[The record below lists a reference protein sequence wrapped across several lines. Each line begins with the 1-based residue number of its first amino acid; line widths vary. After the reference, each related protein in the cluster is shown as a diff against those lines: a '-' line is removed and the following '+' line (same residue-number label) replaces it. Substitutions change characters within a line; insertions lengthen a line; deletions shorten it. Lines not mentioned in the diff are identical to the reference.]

1 MAPRSQ
7 SFSASSARWDTNSSS
22 SLSRVS
28 TRSTT
33 ACFGSRTATKS
44 AAWQRIPNYRKR
56 NSRQRAMVTLRPN
69 INAKSVP
76 LTSMQWLRSS
86 RAGNLQPPLCA
97 ARRNKTSS
105 TKSPRMSLT
114 SSPISAERGDLT
126 DSRLAA
132 LCAET
137 VRRAFAT
144 EGVDQ
149 AIEFVDTDFDEAP
162 TTPLDNRRTYSGAL
176 IHELLIASLT
186 DPATGFAG
194 EHWCNLD
201 ASARLAGERIQAASR
216 ASQQQTPANGTPRF
230 EVIGNIFYRGRG
242 AYLGGLAFLGKGDQT
257 PVAIA
262 LCLRH
267 ENETGIDLDA
277 ILIGETDLAI
287 LFSFTRA
294 YFRVDTEC
302 PYELVRS
309 LHQLMP
315 RKRLIDLYNA
325 IGYHRHGKTEFY
337 RDFVRHLRTS
347 SDRFVTAEVAHG
359 MVMFVFTLPSY
370 DVVFKL
376 IKDRFDYPK
385 ENTRADVMRRYRLVF
400 EHDRAGRLI
409 EAHEFEHLRIPRNRF
424 DPALLADLL
433 RDASSMVRLESEDVV
448 IAHTYVERRIRP
460 LNLFLF
466 EANEADVV
474 AAGRDYG
481 QSIKDLA
488 ASNIFPGDLLT
499 KNFGVTRHG
508 RVVFYDYDELCFLTD
523 CNFRDLPQP
532 STHEEEMA
540 AEPWF
545 SVREND
551 IFPEE
556 FLQFLRFPDQARA
569 SLLEQHADLFTS
581 SFWRRMQQK
590 LRAGEIPEVFPYNA
604 ERRLICGRGSRL

>member
-1 MAPRSQ
+1 
-7 SFSASSARWDTNSSS
+7 
-22 SLSRVS
+22 
-28 TRSTT
+28 
-33 ACFGSRTATKS
+33 
-44 AAWQRIPNYRKR
+44 
-56 NSRQRAMVTLRPN
+56 
-69 INAKSVP
+69 
-76 LTSMQWLRSS
+76 
-86 RAGNLQPPLCA
+86 
-97 ARRNKTSS
+97 
-105 TKSPRMSLT
+105 MSLT
-114 SSPISAERGDLT
+114 SSPISSERGDLT

-137 VRRAFAT
+137 VQRAFLEYDERFRAITLRARERFLARDWQGSYADAAERLRLYARQMETLTEQIKKIMGTRLSERSVWTGMKAVYSSLIAQSPKREIAESFFNSLTRRIFAT

-186 DPATGFAG
+186 DPAAGFPE
-194 EHWCNLD
+194 EHWRELD
-201 ASARLAGERIQAASR
+201 TTARHAAERLQAAFRTSPEESPTNR
-216 ASQQQTPANGTPRF
+216 NLRL
-230 EVIGNIFYRGRG
+230 EMIGNVFYRGRG
-242 AYLGGLAFLGKGDQT
+242 AYLVGRAFRDRDDQN

-267 ENETGIDLDA
+267 EAEAELDLDA
-277 ILIGETDLAI
+277 LLIGETDLAI

-294 YFRVDTEC
+294 YFRVDTAC

-309 LHQLMP
+309 LRELMP

-347 SDRFVTAEVAHG
+347 SDRFVTAEGARG

-376 IKDRFDYPK
+376 IRDHFDYPK

-400 EHDRAGRLI
+400 EHDRAGRLV
-409 EAHEFEHLRIPRNRF
+409 EAHEFEHLRIPRDRF
-424 DPALLADLL
+424 DPALLEELL
-433 RDASSMVRLESEDVV
+433 RDTGSIVRLEGDDVV
-448 IAHTYVERRIRP
+448 IAHAYVERRIRP
-460 LNLFLF
+460 LNLFFL
-466 EANEADVV
+466 EADKASVE
-474 AAGRDYG
+474 AAARDYG
-481 QSIKDLA
+481 RAIKDLA
-488 ASNIFPGDLLT
+488 ASNIFPGDILT

-523 CNFRDLPQP
+523 CNFRDMPQP
-532 STHEEEMA
+532 TTPEQEMA

-556 FLQFLRFPDQARA
+556 FLQFLSLPGSART
-569 SLLEQHADLFTS
+569 SLFERDADLFCAAY
-581 SFWRRMQQK
+581 WRGIQEK
-590 LRAGEIPEVFPYNA
+590 LRAGELPEVFPYRA
-604 ERRLICGRGSRL
+604 DRRLTNTRVAA

>member
-1 MAPRSQ
+1 MSVIRA
-7 SFSASSARWDTNSSS
+7 ASSE
-22 SLSRVS
+22 
-28 TRSTT
+28 
-33 ACFGSRTATKS
+33 S
-44 AAWQRIPNYRKR
+44 A
-56 NSRQRAMVTLRPN
+56 V
-69 INAKSVP
+69 
-76 LTSMQWLRSS
+76 
-86 RAGNLQPPLCA
+86 
-97 ARRNKTSS
+97 
-105 TKSPRMSLT
+105 
-114 SSPISAERGDLT
+114 LT

-137 VRRAFAT
+137 VRRAFADYVEQFHAITLRARERFLACDWPGSYADASERLHLYSRQMEELTDQIKQIMGLRLRERRVWTAMKAVYSSLIATSSKWEIAESFFNSLTRRVFAT

-149 AIEFVDTDFDEAP
+149 AIEFVATDFDEAP
-162 TTPLDNRRTYSGAL
+162 TTMPADIRRIYSGAS

-186 DPATGFAG
+186 DPAAGFPEEYWSA
-194 EHWCNLD
+194 LD
-201 ASARLAGERIQAASR
+201 ATARLAHERIQSAFR
-216 ASQQQTPANGTPRF
+216 ASPRQTPASERPRL
-230 EVIGNIFYRGRG
+230 EMIGSVFYRGRG
-242 AYLGGLAFLGKGDQT
+242 AYLVGRAFRD
-257 PVAIA
+257 PDDCSPIAVA

-277 ILIGETDLAI
+277 ILLGETDLAI

-294 YFRVDTEC
+294 YFRVDAEC

-309 LHQLMP
+309 LHELMP

-347 SDRFVTAEVAHG
+347 SDRFVTAEGARG

-376 IKDRFDYPK
+376 IKDHFDYPK

-400 EHDRAGRLI
+400 EHDRAGRLV
-409 EAHEFEHLRIPRNRF
+409 EAHEFEHLRIARDRF
-424 DPALLADLL
+424 DPALLDELL
-433 RDASSMVRLESEDVV
+433 RGASSTVRLDGDDVV

-466 EANEADVV
+466 EANEAVV
-474 AAGRDYG
+474 AAAGRDYG

-523 CNFRDLPQP
+523 CNFRHLPQP
-532 STHEEEMA
+532 STHEEEIA

-556 FLQFLRFPDQARA
+556 FLQFLRFPDKARA
-569 SLLEQHADLFTS
+569 SLLEQHADLFTP
-581 SFWRRMQQK
+581 SFWRRMQEK
-590 LRAGEIPEVFPYNA
+590 LRAGEIPEVFPYSA
-604 ERRLICGRGSRL
+604 ERRLMSGRGRQLGETADWLW

>member
-1 MAPRSQ
+1 
-7 SFSASSARWDTNSSS
+7 
-22 SLSRVS
+22 
-28 TRSTT
+28 
-33 ACFGSRTATKS
+33 
-44 AAWQRIPNYRKR
+44 
-56 NSRQRAMVTLRPN
+56 
-69 INAKSVP
+69 
-76 LTSMQWLRSS
+76 
-86 RAGNLQPPLCA
+86 
-97 ARRNKTSS
+97 
-105 TKSPRMSLT
+105 MSLT
-114 SSPISAERGDLT
+114 SSPISSERADLT

-137 VRRAFAT
+137 VQRAFLEYEERFRAITLRARERFLARDWQGSYADAAERLRLYAQQMEKLTEQSKKIMGTRLSERSVWTGMKAVYSSLIAQSPKREIAESFFNSLTRRVFAT

-162 TTPLDNRRTYSGAL
+162 TRPLDNRRTYSGAS

-186 DPATGFAG
+186 DPAAGFPE
-194 EHWCNLD
+194 EHWRELD
-201 ASARLAGERIQAASR
+201 TTARHAAERLQAAFRTSPEESPTNR
-216 ASQQQTPANGTPRF
+216 NLRL
-230 EVIGNIFYRGRG
+230 EMIGNVFYRGRG
-242 AYLGGLAFLGKGDQT
+242 AFLVGRAFRDRDDQN

-267 ENETGIDLDA
+267 EAEAELDLDA
-277 ILIGETDLAI
+277 LLIGETDLAI

-294 YFRVDTEC
+294 YFRVDTAC

-309 LHQLMP
+309 LRELMP

-347 SDRFVTAEVAHG
+347 SDQFDTAEGARG

-376 IKDRFDYPK
+376 IKDHFEYPK

-400 EHDRAGRLI
+400 EHDRAGRLV
-409 EAHEFEHLRIPRNRF
+409 EAHEFEHLRIARDRF
-424 DPALLADLL
+424 HPALLEELL
-433 RDASSMVRLESEDVV
+433 RDTGSIVRLEGDDVV
-448 IAHTYVERRIRP
+448 IAHAYVERRIRP
-460 LNLFLF
+460 LNLFFL
-466 EANEADVV
+466 EADKASVE
-474 AAGRDYG
+474 AAARDYG
-481 QSIKDLA
+481 RAIKDLA
-488 ASNIFPGDLLT
+488 ASNIFPGDILT

-523 CNFRDLPQP
+523 CNFRDMPQP
-532 STHEEEMA
+532 TTPEQEMA

-556 FLQFLRFPDQARA
+556 FPQFLSLPGSART
-569 SLLEQHADLFTS
+569 SLFERHADLFCAAY
-581 SFWRRMQQK
+581 WRGIQEK
-590 LRAGEIPEVFPYNA
+590 LRAGELPEVFPYRA
-604 ERRLICGRGSRL
+604 DRRLANTRVAA

>member
-1 MAPRSQ
+1 MSLISRP
-7 SFSASSARWDTNSSS
+7 ASSE
-22 SLSRVS
+22 
-28 TRSTT
+28 
-33 ACFGSRTATKS
+33 S
-44 AAWQRIPNYRKR
+44 AA
-56 NSRQRAMVTLRPN
+56 
-69 INAKSVP
+69 
-76 LTSMQWLRSS
+76 
-86 RAGNLQPPLCA
+86 
-97 ARRNKTSS
+97 
-105 TKSPRMSLT
+105 
-114 SSPISAERGDLT
+114 LT

-132 LCAET
+132 LCAGT
-137 VRRAFAT
+137 VHRAFLDYDEHFHAITLRARERFLGRDWGKSYADAAERLHLYGREMEALTKQIKEIMGRRLRERAIWTAMKAVYSSLIAPSGKREIAESFFNSLTRRVFAT

-149 AIEFVDTDFDEAP
+149 AIEFVDTDFDQSP
-162 TTPLDNRRTYSGAL
+162 TTVPIDTRRVYSGAS
-176 IHELLIASLT
+176 IRELLIASLT
-186 DPATGFAG
+186 DPAAGFPE
-194 EHWCNLD
+194 EHWRALD
-201 ASARLAGERIQAASR
+201 TTARHAAERLQAAFGTSHQKSR
-216 ASQQQTPANGTPRF
+216 KNRSLRL
-230 EVIGNIFYRGRG
+230 EMIGNVFYRGRG
-242 AYLGGLAFLGKGDQT
+242 AYLVGRAFRDQNDQN

-267 ENETGIDLDA
+267 EAEAELDLDA
-277 ILIGETDLAI
+277 LLIGETDLAI

-294 YFRVDTEC
+294 YFRVDTAC
-302 PYELVRS
+302 PYQLVRS
-309 LHQLMP
+309 LRELMP

-347 SDRFVTAEVAHG
+347 SDRFVTAEGARG

-376 IKDRFDYPK
+376 IKDHFDYPK

-409 EAHEFEHLRIPRNRF
+409 EAHEFEHLRIARDRF

-433 RDASSMVRLESEDVV
+433 RDASSMVRLESDDVV
-448 IAHTYVERRIRP
+448 IAHAYVERRIRP

-466 EANEADVV
+466 EADEAAVA

-523 CNFRDLPQP
+523 CNFRDLPQATTP
-532 STHEEEMA
+532 EQEMS

-556 FLQFLRFPDQARA
+556 FLQFLRFPNQARA
-569 SLLEQHADLFTS
+569 SLLEQHADLFTP
-581 SFWRRMQQK
+581 SFWRQMQEK
-590 LRAGEIPEVFPYNA
+590 LRAGEIPEVFPYDA
-604 ERRLICGRGSRL
+604 ERRLMSER

>member
-1 MAPRSQ
+1 MEKLTTQIKQIMGPRVTERGIWVGMK
-7 SFSASSARWDTNSSS
+7 AVYS
-22 SLSRVS
+22 SLI
-28 TRSTT
+28 
-33 ACFGSRTATKS
+33 AT
-44 AAWQRIPNYRKR
+44 
-56 NSRQRAMVTLRPN
+56 
-69 INAKSVP
+69 
-76 LTSMQWLRSS
+76 
-86 RAGNLQPPLCA
+86 
-97 ARRNKTSS
+97 S
-105 TKSPRMSLT
+105 TKWEIAESFFNSLT
-114 SSPISAERGDLT
+114 
-126 DSRLAA
+126 
-132 LCAET
+132 
-137 VRRAFAT
+137 RRIFAT

-149 AIEFVDTDFDEAP
+149 SIEFVDTDFDEAP
-162 TTPLDNRRTYSGAL
+162 TTVPGDTRRVYSGGS

-186 DPATGFAG
+186 DPSIGFAE
-194 EHWCNLD
+194 EHWCALD
-201 ASARLAGERIQAASR
+201 ETAQRAAERVEAAFR
-216 ASQQQTPANGTPRF
+216 ASPQKTPGDGRPKL
-230 EVIGNIFYRGRG
+230 EMIGSIFYRGRG
-242 AYLGGLAFLGKGDQT
+242 AYLVARAFRDSADRA
-257 PVAIA
+257 PVALA
-262 LCLRH
+262 LCLRRPD
-267 ENETGIDLDA
+267 EGGIRLDA

-294 YFRVDTEC
+294 YFRVDTKC
-302 PYELVRS
+302 PYQLVRS

-347 SDRFVTAEVAHG
+347 SDRFVNAEGAHG
-359 MVMFVFTLPSY
+359 MVMLVFTLPSY

-400 EHDRAGRLI
+400 EHDRAGRLV

-424 DPALLADLL
+424 DPALLTDLL
-433 RDASSMVRLESEDVV
+433 RDASSIVRLNEDDVV

-466 EANEADVV
+466 EANEAAV
-474 AAGRDYG
+474 AAAARDYG

-508 RVVFYDYDELCFLTD
+508 RVVFYDYDELCFMTD
-523 CNFRDLPQP
+523 CNFRDLPQATTP
-532 STHEEEMA
+532 EQEMA

-556 FLQFLRFPDQARA
+556 FPQFLRLPDTARA
-569 SLLEQHADLFTS
+569 SLLERHADVFRPE
-581 SFWRRMQQK
+581 FWRGMQEK
-590 LRAGEIPEVFPYNA
+590 LRAGEIPEVFPYKA
-604 ERRLICGRGSRL
+604 ERRLSSSLASVAGCDVGSI